1 VFFMSVM
8 SSITQLTN
16 HSATRSDTRPATR
29 STGLSQ
35 PYVYFVPLNGALS
48 PADYEVGLALGWLSD
63 DELAKVGRYKSVSAR
78 HNALQVRI
86 ALRAVLSLHSAL
98 KPQQWRFIYGAK
110 GKPALT
116 QDLLALTGLHFNL
129 SHSGQWLMIG
139 VLIAPNAEEKTEP
152 TIDGAS
158 NEWVYNPEQD
168 ICFGVDIERQ
178 RSSTDIVPIL
188 NHYFTQTETNTL
200 LQLPEALQRQRF
212 FDLWA
217 VKESYIKARG
227 LGLALSL
234 KSFSV
239 DFSQAEQ
246 CNIPLQRADNHSQ
259 SIELLKPVKLNFTD
273 SKQPVATDFS
283 WQTVMG
289 RLDNEY
295 RFAVT
300 LGLANSAVSN
310 VVIEPYSIYNT
321 LSCARLSFDDLLG

>member
-1 VFFMSVM
+1 LFALM
-8 SSITQLTN
+8 
-16 HSATRSDTRPATR
+16 PATF
-29 STGLSQ
+29 SISQ
-35 PYVYFVPLNGALS
+35 LDSLAKPHIYFVRLDGGFS
-48 PADYEVGLALGWLSD
+48 TADYDAGLALNWLTA
-63 DELAKVGRYKSVSAR
+63 DEVAKVGRYKSVSAR

-86 ALRAVLSLHSAL
+86 ALRAVLSLHSNL
-98 KPQQWRFIYGAK
+98 MPQQWRFSYGTK

-116 QDLLALTGLHFNL
+116 QDLLAQTGLHFNL

-139 VLIAPNAEEKTEP
+139 IVIAPNAEEKTEP
-152 TIDGAS
+152 TIEGAS

-178 RSSTDIVPIL
+178 RSSTYIVPIL

-200 LQLPEALQRQRF
+200 LCLPELLQRQRF

-246 CNIPLQRADNHSQ
+246 CNTPLQLTDNSSQ
-259 SIELLKPVKLNFTD
+259 PIELLKPVTLNFTD
-273 SKQPVATDFS
+273 SKEPAATDFS

-289 RLDNEY
+289 RLDDEY

-310 VVIEPYSIYNT
+310 VATESYSIYNT
-321 LSCARLSFDDLLG
+321 LSCTQLSLNDLLS